1 MALPELTLICMLKNM
16 SYKKEP
22 DQSSKVLFSM
32 ISDVVGLIKL
42 LPGESAQQYS
52 AGLMDAVRELG
63 AQTHLQVYLVE
74 KIFHCL
80 WWIRRYEIQKR
91 SLTINAMLELLT
103 DYSTPKSQKLA
114 ITVQLDEQRW
124 GEGDLNRIIE
134 SKGYTPESLLSSAV
148 SLNTDQIIKIDQLIA
163 LRVKA
168 LGQLQQSYEALVNRS
183 ILQERLKLQNKLL
196 SRDLK
201 AIDVSDFDPQSIK
214 LKNTAEVKGHGKSK
228 AKKG

>member
-1 MALPELTLICMLKNM
+1 MNYNKQ
-16 SYKKEP
+16 P
-22 DQSSKVLFSM
+22 DQSSQIPAPK
-32 ISDVVGLIKL
+32 ISDVVGPIKL

-52 AGLMDAVRELG
+52 SGLMDAVRELG

-80 WWIRRYEIQKR
+80 WWMRRYEIQKR

-114 ITVQLDEQRW
+114 ITGQLDKQRW
-124 GEGDLNRIIE
+124 GEDDLNRLIE

-183 ILQERLKLQNKLL
+183 ILRERLKLQNELL

-201 AIDVSDFDPQSIK
+201 AIDVSDFDAQSIEP
-214 LKNTAEVKGHGKSK
+214 KNTAEVKGRGKSK